1 MAAARRLLKGWEP
14 EPQIT
19 MMIQKIFH
27 MNQSASETRRRLKN
41 IGSYRHH
48 LDGVDEAQGEFG
60 LSNWKLRLPLGFK
73 VDLTLE
79 ELACAEENVLLF
91 SSLGGDVHVMGSL
104 TFHEITRGLTEVEFV
119 VDYESSSRVF
129 NIMDRMLNIGEHFVV
144 NQLRRVRAHFEGI
157 AVPVAPRSVPFLE
170 QSLARV

>member
-1 MAAARRLLKGWEP
+1 
-14 EPQIT
+14 

-27 MNQSASETRRRLKN
+27 MNQSVSETRRRLTN

-48 LDGVDEAQGEFG
+48 LDGVDEAEGDAG
-60 LSNWKLRLPLGFK
+60 ISNWKLRLPLGFK

-79 ELACAEENVLLF
+79 ELTSEDDNVMLF
-91 SSLGGDVHVMGSL
+91 SSLGGDVRVMGSL
-104 TFHEITRGLTEVEFV
+104 TFHEITRSLTEVELV

-129 NIMDRMLNIGEHFVV
+129 NVMDRMLNIGEHFMV

-157 AVPVAPRSVPFLE
+157 AVPAAPRSVPFLE
-170 QSLARV
+170 QGLARV

>member
-1 MAAARRLLKGWEP
+1 
-14 EPQIT
+14 

-27 MNQSASETRRRLKN
+27 MNQSVSETRRRLTN

-60 LSNWKLRLPLGFK
+60 VSNWKLRLPLGFK

-79 ELACAEENVLLF
+79 ELSCEDDNVVLF
-91 SSLGGDVHVMGSL
+91 RSLGGDVAVMGSI
-104 TFHEITRGLTEVEFV
+104 TFHEVTRGLTEIELV

-129 NIMDRMLNIGEHFVV
+129 NVMDRMLNIGEHFVV

-157 AVPVAPRSVPFLE
+157 AVPAAPRSVPFLE
-170 QSLARV
+170 QTLARV